1 MLQSTSECALLFEQF
16 DWDASP
22 LGPVK
27 GWGAELRTLVTV
39 MLNSLQPMLLV
50 WGPEQITLY
59 NDGYAQMCGNRHP
72 GAFGHP
78 FRDLWFDIWDRVDPI
93 ISDAYAGKGTSM
105 DDIEFIM
112 HRNGFP
118 EEAHFA
124 FSYTP
129 VRGTDGAVLGMFCAC
144 TETTADV
151 RLRREQISERERL
164 LRIFEMSP
172 AATAALVGPDH
183 VFDFAN
189 AAFNLISGQ
198 RPLIGLPAAEAL
210 PELAA
215 VGLIDSLNT
224 AYRSG
229 LPLTAQAMPLQFRRA
244 GQQAD
249 EKRLIDIVCQPMR
262 DHSGAMTGILIQAQ
276 DVTEKRAEEAH
287 RELLARELGHRLK
300 NQLAMVQAIVS
311 QTLRSASD
319 IPTARRTLGDRLA
332 VLGAA
337 HDMIIRGDARSST
350 IADIVAQMAEVHD
363 DRAAPRIRAEGPAL
377 TMGARPTLSLSLIL
391 HELATNASK
400 YGALSTPSGRVELRW
415 AVSTPTPDRVTIH
428 WTEHEGPPVSAP
440 ASEGTGSKLIKAGL
454 AGARDC
460 RVEIRYEPAGLICT
474 ISADLAGLQAEG

>member
-1 MLQSTSECALLFEQF
+1 MLQSKTECALLFETF
-16 DWDASP
+16 DWDNSA
-22 LGPVK
+22 LGPLSS
-27 GWGAELRTLVTV
+27 WGAELRTLVDV
-39 MLNSLQPMLLV
+39 MLNSLQPMLIV
-50 WGPEQITLY
+50 WGPQQITLY
-59 NDGYAQMCGNRHP
+59 NDGYAAMCGNRHP
-72 GAFGHP
+72 DAFGHP
-78 FRDLWFDIWDRVDPI
+78 FRDLWFDIWDVVDPI
-93 ISDAYAGKGTSM
+93 ISDAYAGRGTSM

-118 EEAHFA
+118 EETHFA

-198 RPLIGLPAAEAL
+198 RALIGLPAAAAL

-215 VGLIDSLNT
+215 VGLIDSLDT

-229 LPLTAQAMPLQFRRA
+229 LPLTAQAMPLQFRRP
-244 GQQAD
+244 GRGEEEQ
-249 EKRLIDIVCQPMR
+249 RLIDIVCQPMR
-262 DHSGAMTGILIQAQ
+262 DHAGTMAGILIQAM

-287 RELLARELGHRLK
+287 REMLARELGHRLK
-300 NQLAMVQAIVS
+300 NQLAMVQVIVS
-311 QTLRSASD
+311 QTLRSAVD
-319 IPTARRTLGDRLA
+319 IPSARRTLGDRLA

-350 IADIVAQMAEVHD
+350 IADIVAQMSQVHD
-363 DRAAPRIRAEGPAL
+363 DREAPRIHADGPML
-377 TMGARPTLSLSLIL
+377 KIGARPTLSLSLIL

-400 YGALSTPSGRVELRW
+400 YGALSTPAGRVEVSW
-415 AVSTPTPDRVTIH
+415 AVNTPTPDRVTIR
-428 WTEHEGPPVSAP
+428 WVEWDGPPVTAP
-440 ASEGTGSKLIKAGL
+440 AAEGTGSKLIKAGL

-460 RVEIRYEPAGLICT
+460 RVEIRYEPTGLRCSIC
-474 ISADLAGLQAEG
+474 ADLTGLQVDC